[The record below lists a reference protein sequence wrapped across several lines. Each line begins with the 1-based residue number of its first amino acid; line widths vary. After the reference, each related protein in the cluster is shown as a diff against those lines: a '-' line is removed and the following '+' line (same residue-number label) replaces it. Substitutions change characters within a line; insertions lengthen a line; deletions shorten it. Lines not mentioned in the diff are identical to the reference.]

1 MKQLSS
7 LFSKHPRERHV
18 YAVCGGKYLGEM
30 FVFMEK
36 RDAEYYFLSL
46 PDMQIRQVP
55 IEKFDTGLK
64 EKILDVVNKLPVEI
78 YSMCQKQYKT
88 NKTIDK

>member
-1 MKQLSS
+1 MI
-7 LFSKHPRERHV
+7 FDKHPRERYV

-36 RDAEYYFLSL
+36 QDTEYCFLSL
-46 PDMQIRQVP
+46 PDMKIRQVP
-55 IEKFDTGLK
+55 IEKFDMGLK
-64 EKILDVVNKLPVEI
+64 EKILDTVNKLPKDV
-78 YSMCQKQYKT
+78 YDTCQKQYKI

>member
-1 MKQLSS
+1 MKK
-7 LFSKHPRERHV
+7 LFSFLGKHPRVRHV

-30 FVFMEK
+30 FVFMEQQ
-36 RDAEYYFLSL
+36 DTEYYFLSL
-46 PDMQIRQVP
+46 PAMQIRQVP

-64 EKILDVVNKLPVEI
+64 EKILDVVNKLPKDI
-78 YSMCQKQYKT
+78 YNICQKQYKA